1 MIEEKGL
8 DVQLMENRR
17 STGSIVDFAS
27 NLISFNEDRIEKKP
41 VSTNETGQPVVVE
54 TFGSKEDEQEYI
66 IESIEQL
73 IKEGRKE
80 NEIAIL
86 APTNAELMIYADML
100 QKCGIESV
108 SINPEPILEN
118 PRVLGAI
125 GFVKFLLNS
134 NEFNGTTY
142 INARDNGAAIAKTDE
157 EIKQDIISLLKEA
170 SEVKNVTALFEKFK
184 ALDPEE
190 NDEIYQSFLEDINTA
205 MDDAVKKENL
215 PAVCEYILDFE
226 RFGHKQTAR
235 KEKAYNGVV
244 LSTMHSS
251 KGKEWPV
258 VFCSVTKLHGRDLK
272 TDMVPEKNR
281 LLFVACTRAKKELYI
296 SGVDIAFSSASAGI
310 VENMF
315 LAECLEVQK
324 EMYGKKEET
333 KSAS

>member
-1 MIEEKGL
+1 
-8 DVQLMENRR
+8 
-17 STGSIVDFAS
+17 
-27 NLISFNEDRIEKKP
+27 
-41 VSTNETGQPVVVE
+41 
-54 TFGSKEDEQEYI
+54 
-66 IESIEQL
+66 
-73 IKEGRKE
+73 
-80 NEIAIL
+80 
-86 APTNAELMIYADML
+86 MIYADML

-235 KEKAYNGVV
+235 KD
-244 LSTMHSS
+244 
-251 KGKEWPV
+251 KEWPV

-272 TDMVPEKNR
+272 TDMVSEKNR